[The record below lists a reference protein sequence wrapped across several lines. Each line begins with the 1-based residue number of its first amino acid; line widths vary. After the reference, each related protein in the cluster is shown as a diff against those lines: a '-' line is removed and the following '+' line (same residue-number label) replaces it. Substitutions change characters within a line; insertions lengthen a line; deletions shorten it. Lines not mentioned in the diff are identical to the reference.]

1 MDKKSGPTGE
11 FPRGQATENDEGELA
26 ISFKV
31 GIGMNNQAVIVMDFG
46 ASTSWIGLE
55 PDMIDG
61 LCETLQRA
69 KRQALEMQAK
79 QGSPS

>member
-1 MDKKSGPTGE
+1 MDEKSGPTGK
-11 FPRGQATENDEGELA
+11 FPRGQATENDQGELS

-31 GIGMNNQAVIVMDFG
+31 GIGMNNQTVIVMDFG

-69 KRQALEMQAK
+69 KRQALEMQPK
-79 QGSPS
+79 QGLLS

>member
-1 MDKKSGPTGE
+1 MSDKPGPTGE
-11 FPRGQATENDEGELA
+11 FPRGRATENDEGELA

-31 GIGMNNQAVIVMDFG
+31 GMGMNSQAVIVMDFG
-46 ASTSWIGLE
+46 ASTSWIALE

-69 KRQALEMQAK
+69 KRQALELQAEH
-79 QGSPS
+79 GMPS

>member
-1 MDKKSGPTGE
+1 MSDKPGPTGE

-31 GIGMNNQAVIVMDFG
+31 GMGMNNQAVIVMDFG

-55 PDMIDG
+55 PDIIDK

-69 KRQALEMQAK
+69 KRQALELQAK